1 MQSSRRRDL
10 GVGLFVLVGIAALAY
25 LSVQVGGLSYTGP
38 GGLRLIADFDEVGGL
53 GARAP
58 VRIAGVTVGQ
68 VVSVGLDDDLRA
80 RVVLDVDRHLQLS
93 VDTVASIRTDGLLGD
108 QYVSLE
114 PGGDEALLE
123 SGEVISFTESAL
135 NLEKL
140 IGRFVHD
147 TELGDG
153 E

>member
-1 MQSSRRRDL
+1 MESSRRRDL
-10 GVGLFVLVGIAALAY
+10 GVGLFVLVGLAALAY

-38 GGLRLIADFDEVGGL
+38 GGLRLLAHFDEVGGL

-58 VRIAGVTVGQ
+58 VRISGVTVGQ
-68 VVSVGLDDDLRA
+68 VVSVGLGDDLRA
-80 RVVLDVDRHLQLS
+80 RVVLDVDPGLELS
-93 VDTVASIRTDGLLGD
+93 VDTTASIRTDGLLGD
-108 QYVSLE
+108 QYVSLV
-114 PGGDEALLE
+114 PGGEEDLLA
-123 SGEVISFTESAL
+123 SGDVISFTENAL

-147 TELGDG
+147 ASLGDG